1 MVFENGRN
9 RLDLITNILTIIVAV
24 VFIAMAVQRYALP
37 AETSLKAPPPGRAI
51 TFENFD
57 PTASNRNVLLVMMK
71 GCRFC
76 EESMV
81 FYRSL
86 LEQYRGTGVRFIAVF
101 PPNGEDLDGYLIQY
115 GITGMDVRYSELSG
129 VDVQGTPTIIVT
141 DESGIVTKSWVGK
154 LSKEKEKEVIAF
166 LNS

>member
-1 MVFENGRN
+1 VKRVWF
-9 RLDLITNILTIIVAV
+9 LT
-24 VFIAMAVQRYALP
+24 
-37 AETSLKAPPPGRAI
+37 ETQA
-51 TFENFD
+51 
-57 PTASNRNVLLVMMK
+57 
-71 GCRFC
+71 
-76 EESMV
+76 
-81 FYRSL
+81 
-86 LEQYRGTGVRFIAVF
+86 YRGTGVRFIAVF